1 MMISHQSWGDVAK
14 WMGTSLASGLTH
26 EVSRQEVPH
35 CCLPAPLWC
44 IWHLSPQPLV
54 WLWPGSLA
62 WDTEASCALWEV
74 PSWEAGAAANVGYQH
89 CSWHSWVPPLCCSP
103 FFSPFSL
110 PPDNLN
116 SGDLIKMSTQLFF
129 FLPFPH
135 HAFNHRS
142 LFREK
147 YVLSQRHMWV
157 WKSELS
163 KAFLQ
168 VKKTAN
174 LFCDILSSSGDLCEA
189 QGVLYIHLKLKQSWK
204 TSKILQLLGGVGV
217 NGQVH
222 TKAKLSWVVFLSC
235 FIIVKAGLGDR
246 KLPRKRER
254 RVGNGN
260 SEASGFPGI
269 SPVAAPSCLVAR
281 FWQRFRSWVSV
292 DCQASAVSHLRSG

>member
-1 MMISHQSWGDVAK
+1 MDGNQSCIRLDSWGV
-14 WMGTSLASGLTH
+14 TSRSATLLPPCTFVMYLTLVTSALGVTLARILGLGHRGQLCSLGSAIVGSWSCSQCGISALLLTF
-26 EVSRQEVPH
+26 
-35 CCLPAPLWC
+35 
-44 IWHLSPQPLV
+44 LSPS
-54 WLWPGSLA
+54 SL
-62 WDTEASCALWEV
+62 L
-74 PSWEAGAAANVGYQH
+74 
-89 CSWHSWVPPLCCSP
+89 LSP

-174 LFCDILSSSGDLCEA
+174 SFCNILSSSGDLCEA